1 MMKNKI
7 AKSIVMTVLGL
18 LVLIA
23 GLLAVKLL
31 DLGSHAAPY
40 LCVGLGCGVFG
51 QGIGELLTRW
61 SEKGHPEIARQREI
75 EENDER
81 NIALRDRAQ
90 AKAYRMMIPVFG
102 ALFLSFGL
110 MNVELRVILLLV
122 AAYLYIC
129 GCSVYYSAKYRK
141 EM

>member
-1 MMKNKI
+1 MKNNKV
-7 AKSIVMTVLGL
+7 KSTIMTVLGL
-18 LVLIA
+18 IVLIA
-23 GLLAVKLL
+23 GLLAVKFF
-31 DLGSHAAPY
+31 DLGSTTAPY
-40 LCVGLGCGVFG
+40 LCIGLGCGVFG
-51 QGIGELLTRW
+51 QGVGELIARR
-61 SEKGHPEIARQREI
+61 SAKKYPEAARQREI

-90 AKAYRMMIPVFG
+90 AKAYRIMIPVFG
-102 ALFLSFGL
+102 ALLIAFAL

-129 GCSVYYSAKYRK
+129 GCSVFYSVKYGK

>member
-1 MMKNKI
+1 MKHNN
-7 AKSIVMTVLGL
+7 AKSAAMTVLGL

-23 GLLAVKLL
+23 GLLVLKRF
-31 DLGSHAAPY
+31 DLGSRAAPY
-40 LCVGLGCGVFG
+40 LCIGLGCGVFG
-51 QGIGELLTRW
+51 QGFGELLTRW
-61 SEKGHPEIARQREI
+61 SEKNHPEIARQREI
-75 EENDER
+75 EEHDER

-90 AKAYRMMIPVFG
+90 AKAYRVMIPVFG
-102 ALFLSFGL
+102 ALFFAFGL
-110 MNVELRVILLLV
+110 MQVELRVILLLV

>member
-1 MMKNKI
+1 MKKNKV
-7 AKSIVMTVLGL
+7 KSTILTAVGL

-23 GLLAVKLL
+23 GLLAVTLF
-31 DLGSHAAPY
+31 DLGNQTAPY

-51 QGIGELLTRW
+51 QGLGELITRW
-61 SEKGHPEIARQREI
+61 SEKRNPETARKREI

-90 AKAYRMMIPVFG
+90 AKAYRIMIPVFG
-102 ALFLSFGL
+102 ALFLAFGL
-110 MNVELRVILLLV
+110 MNVEIKVILLLV

-129 GCSVYYSAKYRK
+129 GCSVFYNVKYRK

>member
-1 MMKNKI
+1 MKNNNV
-7 AKSIVMTVLGL
+7 KSTIVTVIGL
-18 LVLIA
+18 ITFVA
-23 GLLAVKLL
+23 GLLAVKHFN
-31 DLGSHAAPY
+31 LGNQTAPY
-40 LCVGLGCGVFG
+40 LCIGLGCGVFG
-51 QGIGELLTRW
+51 QGLGELITRR
-61 SEKGHPEIARQREI
+61 SEKRHPEIARQREI
-75 EENDER
+75 EKNDER

-102 ALFLSFGL
+102 ALFLAFAL

-129 GCSVYYSAKYRK
+129 GCSVYYNIRYGK

>member
-1 MMKNKI
+1 MKNNNV
-7 AKSIVMTVLGL
+7 KSTIVTVIGL
-18 LVLIA
+18 IIFVA
-23 GLLAVKLL
+23 GLLAVKHFN
-31 DLGSHAAPY
+31 LGNQTAPY
-40 LCVGLGCGVFG
+40 LCIGLGCGVFG
-51 QGIGELLTRW
+51 QGLGELITRR
-61 SEKGHPEIARQREI
+61 SEKRHPEIARQREI
-75 EENDER
+75 EKNDER

-102 ALFLSFGL
+102 ALFLAFAL

-129 GCSVYYSAKYRK
+129 GCSVYYNIRYGK

>member
-1 MMKNKI
+1 MKNNG
-7 AKSIVMTVLGL
+7 KSTVITVIGF
-18 LVLIA
+18 LVLAA
-23 GLLAVKLL
+23 GILALKHF
-31 DLGSHAAPY
+31 DLGSESAPY
-40 LCVGLGCGVFG
+40 LCIGLGCGVFG
-51 QGIGELLTRW
+51 QGLGELLTRR
-61 SEKGHPEIARQREI
+61 SDKKHPEAARRRRI

-90 AKAYRMMIPVFG
+90 AQAFRIMLPVFG
-102 ALFLSFGL
+102 ALFLVFGL
-110 MNVELRVILLLV
+110 MEVELRVILLLV

>member
-1 MMKNKI
+1 MTI
-7 AKSIVMTVLGL
+7 IGLIV
-18 LVLIA
+18 LVAGILI
-23 GLLAVKLL
+23 LKLF
-31 DLGSHAAPY
+31 DIGNQAAPY
-40 LCVGLGCGVFG
+40 LCIGLGCGVFG
-51 QGIGELLTRW
+51 QGVGELITRW

-75 EENDER
+75 EQNDER
-81 NIALRDRAQ
+81 NIALRDKAQ
-90 AKAYRMMIPVFG
+90 AKAYRIMIPVFG
-102 ALFLSFGL
+102 ALFFAFGL